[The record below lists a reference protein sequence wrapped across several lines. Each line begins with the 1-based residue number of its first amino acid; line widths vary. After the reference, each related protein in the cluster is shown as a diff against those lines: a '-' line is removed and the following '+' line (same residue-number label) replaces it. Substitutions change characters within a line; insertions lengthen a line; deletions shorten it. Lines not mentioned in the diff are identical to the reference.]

1 MGYRWLVPVLASM
14 ALLFGLSARTDA
26 QSDVFTSGNTGS
38 MVFAILPIS
47 AQVRLD
53 GVPIGTAR
61 ELTGQSVVVF
71 PGPHVVEVS
80 AEKHVTSV
88 VDVRG
93 FRGWY
98 TVVNVELVPDR
109 RP

>member
-14 ALLFGLSARTDA
+14 TLFGLSARTEA
-26 QSDVFTSGNTGS
+26 QSELFVSSNTGNLIFT
-38 MVFAILPIS
+38 VLPIS

-61 ELTGQSVVVF
+61 ELTGQSLAVVA
-71 PGPHVVEVS
+71 GSHVVEVS
-80 AEKHVTSV
+80 ADKHFTSV

-93 FRGWY
+93 YRGWY
-98 TVVNVELVPDR
+98 TIVEIELVPDR

>member
-1 MGYRWLVPVLASM
+1 MGYRWLVPVLASLM
-14 ALLFGLSARTDA
+14 LLGLSVRTEA
-26 QSDVFTSGNTGS
+26 QSELFMSGNAGNMVFT
-38 MVFAILPIS
+38 VLPMS

-61 ELTGQSVVVF
+61 ELAGQSVVVF
-71 PGPHVVEVS
+71 PGLHVVEVS

-93 FRGWY
+93 YRGWY
-98 TVVNVELVPDR
+98 TVVKVELVPDR

>member
-14 ALLFGLSARTDA
+14 TVFGLMAGRAEA
-26 QSDVFTSGNTGS
+26 QTELFMSSNTGNLIFT
-38 MVFAILPIS
+38 VLPIS

-61 ELTGQSVVVF
+61 ELTGQSLVVF

-93 FRGWY
+93 YRGWY
-98 TVVNVELVPDR
+98 TIVEVELVPDR

>member
-1 MGYRWLVPVLASM
+1 MT
-14 ALLFGLSARTDA
+14 LFGLSARTEA
-26 QSDVFTSGNTGS
+26 QSKLFMSSNTGN
-38 MVFAILPIS
+38 MIFTVLPIS

-61 ELTGQSVVVF
+61 ELTGQSLAVF

-93 FRGWY
+93 DPDWY
-98 TVVNVELVPDR
+98 TVVKVELVPDR
-109 RP
+109 KP